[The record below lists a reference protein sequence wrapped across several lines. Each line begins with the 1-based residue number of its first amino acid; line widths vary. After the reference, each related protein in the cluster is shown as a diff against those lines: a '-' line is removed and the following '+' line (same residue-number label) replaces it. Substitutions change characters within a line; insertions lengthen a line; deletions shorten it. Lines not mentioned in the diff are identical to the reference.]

1 MGNTDTY
8 GVQFRATSA
17 FTGCEVYVSA
27 VPAEGGSLTLSLYAW
42 AGNYAKSIAEKPC
55 AGATVTGI
63 RRGSW
68 VTLPGDFKAGEYLL
82 VLSGGSDSLAV
93 EMREART
100 DRSVTYLHTSA
111 SGLSLV
117 SRLTGT
123 NISTEKPSM
132 PDAQDFVSS
141 GAWAATDGLG
151 RTLPDSKTAGGIR
164 EGKYV
169 GLFYHTWHAS
179 LAKTQGGIVNV
190 SEIVAKYPEAVRD
203 YDHPRGAASQPV
215 SGTSRCSATITTAST
230 AGFCA
235 STQSFWQMPGWMSCS
250 STTPTEQKT
259 SSAPS

>member
-1 MGNTDTY
+1 MTYAMGNTDTY
-8 GVQFRATSA
+8 GVQFRAASA

-123 NISTEKPSM
+123 DIFHGKAIH
-132 PDAQDFVSS
+132 AQ
-141 GAWAATDGLG
+141 
-151 RTLPDSKTAGGIR
+151 
-164 EGKYV
+164 
-169 GLFYHTWHAS
+169 
-179 LAKTQGGIVNV
+179 
-190 SEIVAKYPEAVRD
+190 
-203 YDHPRGAASQPV
+203 
-215 SGTSRCSATITTAST
+215 C
-230 AGFCA
+230 AGFCQLRCMGGNRWA
-235 STQSFWQMPGWMSCS
+235 GAHTAGQQDCRRHP
-250 STTPTEQKT
+250 
-259 SSAPS
+259 